1 MRIAYVAPYQ
11 GPTVVARRPIVRN
24 NSLAANVKIELV
36 AELLKKSGYDVEVI
50 SQGEVI
56 ENSVKFYQGFREA
69 APFDPDI
76 PVEYSST
83 LTARFINVVW
93 SSIATLQRV
102 RARHQACPFD
112 AMLFYNFKLPQM
124 LCANYALR
132 RLGIPV
138 ILEYEDDAFVDVNG
152 KSERGF
158 RSRCHLYATR
168 KMLKAIS
175 GCIGVSPYL
184 LAQVPSSIP
193 KLLLPGM
200 VSSEILEVMKA
211 GELPRKNWVVFSGTL
226 YRTKGLEQLIEAWNS
241 SSINDWELH
250 ISGDGEMNEMLREMA
265 RGNPSIVF
273 HGLLDQ
279 KEYARLLCSARIG
292 MNPHDVSTTLGNVFA
307 FKIIEYLAAGLHVIS
322 TPMGPLDSQ
331 LEAGITY
338 IQDNK
343 AGTIA
348 ATLKQ
353 VIESRSYERTAAQ
366 APMQT
371 YGPEAVSKALNLL
384 VKQVLTQSS

>member
-11 GPTVVARRPIVRN
+11 GPTVVARRPIIRN
-24 NSLAANVKIELV
+24 NSLAAKVKIELV
-36 AELLKKSGYDVEVI
+36 AELLKKSGHDVEVI
-50 SQGEVI
+50 SQGEVV
-56 ENSVKFYQGFREA
+56 ENSLKFYRGFREA

-83 LTARFINVVW
+83 VTARFINIVW

-102 RARHQACPFD
+102 RSRHRARPFD
-112 AMLFYNFKLPQM
+112 AMLFYNFKLPQVV
-124 LCANYALR
+124 CANYALR

-168 KMLKAIS
+168 KTLKAIS
-175 GCIGVSPYL
+175 GCIGVSPHL
-184 LAQVPSSIP
+184 LAQAPSSIP

-200 VSSEILEVMKA
+200 VSSEILEIMNER
-211 GELPRKNWVVFSGTL
+211 ELPRKNWIVFSGTL
-226 YRTKGLEQLIEAWNS
+226 CKTKGLEQLIEAWNS

-250 ISGDGEMNEMLREMA
+250 IAGDGEMNEMLREMA
-265 RGNPSIVF
+265 RGNSSIVF
-273 HGLLDQ
+273 RGLLDRR
-279 KEYARLLCSARIG
+279 ENALLLCSARVG
-292 MNPHDVSTTLGNVFA
+292 VNPHDVSTTLGNVFA

-338 IQDNK
+338 MPDNK
-343 AGTIA
+343 AETIA

-353 VIESRSYERTAAQ
+353 VIENCSYERTAAQ
-366 APMQT
+366 AALET
-371 YGPEAVSKALNLL
+371 YGPDAVSTSLNTL
-384 VKQVLTQSS
+384 VKQALTRSY